1 MKKRLIV
8 GLIIIGVLVGGFL
21 FMELG
26 RVAGTAMIGIG
37 WI

>member
-8 GLIIIGVLVGGFL
+8 SLIIIGVLIGGFL
-21 FMELG
+21 FMQLG
-26 RVAGTAMIGIG
+26 RVAGTAMIGMG

>member
-8 GLIIIGVLVGGFL
+8 GLIIIGVLAGGFL